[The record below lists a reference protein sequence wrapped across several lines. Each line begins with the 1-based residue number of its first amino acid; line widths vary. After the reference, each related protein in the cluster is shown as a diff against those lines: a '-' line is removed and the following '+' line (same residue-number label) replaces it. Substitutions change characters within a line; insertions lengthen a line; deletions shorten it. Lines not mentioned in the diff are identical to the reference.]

1 MEDLANGSMIAL
13 EEKTKNKI
21 ITLASEKNIKI
32 VDLAKTII
40 KLTKSRSK
48 IVFNKKN
55 KRLDDFT
62 SNYYYNR
69 KDKKALI
76 NWRPKY
82 DLKNGLREYIKVK
95 RELD

>member
-1 MEDLANGSMIAL
+1 MEKQN
-13 EEKTKNKI
+13 E
-21 ITLASEKNIKI
+21 
-32 VDLAKTII
+32 
-40 KLTKSRSK
+40 SK
-48 IVFNKKN
+48 
-55 KRLDDFT
+55 FT